1 MNDTLTDEP
10 GSLYS
15 VINIS
20 YDILIVLCLATF
32 VPAYILIYSYFNSVS
47 LDKECLL
54 IHLYKDVISSLLLW
68 RAFWVAVVI
77 TKYWN
82 KKNQNETQAFIV
94 SFGLFFV
101 AGYLALILIFISIY
115 KLYMSKTK
123 TVDPTIAWL
132 GKDEALVAKKIRL
145 GCILVVICFL
155 ATTFGM
161 ELYPRI
167 YHYMLLHEPSSE
179 NVRMP
184 FILYRCT
191 FFLLL
196 LISGVLTVASKFYG
210 KIDGVIADNIIL
222 KTVKYVF
229 IVCCVSGIVGLFVDS
244 FQIYDKRTSK
254 KIYQIFLSLIKIFS
268 PYVLIY
274 KSEKLKTHSIRY
286 LKNLCDDIFMLNIY
300 FIPIFLS
307 IVMYSSLYIMF

>member
-1 MNDTLTDEP
+1 MNETLTDEP
-10 GSLYS
+10 GSLYA

-32 VPAYILIYSYFNSVS
+32 VPAYILINSYFNSVS
-47 LDKECLL
+47 LHKECLL

-68 RAFWVAVVI
+68 RAFWVAEVI
-77 TKYWN
+77 IKYWN
-82 KKNQNETQAFIV
+82 KKNQNEIQAFIV
-94 SFGLFFV
+94 SFGLFFA

-123 TVDPTIAWL
+123 TVDPTITWL
-132 GKDEALVAKKIRL
+132 GKDEVLVAKKIRL
-145 GCILVVICFL
+145 GCILIVICFL
-155 ATTFGM
+155 ATAFGM
-161 ELYPRI
+161 ELYPNI
-167 YHYMLLHEPSSE
+167 YHHMLLHEPSSE
-179 NVRMP
+179 NVRMS

-196 LISGVLTVASKFYG
+196 LISGVLTVSSKFYG
-210 KIDGVIADNIIL
+210 KIDVVIADNIIP

-244 FQIYDKRTSK
+244 SQIYDNRTRR
-254 KIYQIFLSLIKIFS
+254 KIYQIFLSLIKIFA
-268 PYVLIY
+268 PYALIN
-274 KSEKLKTHSIRY
+274 KSEQLERHSIRY
-286 LKNLCDDIFMLNIY
+286 LKNLYDDIFMLNIY

-307 IVMYSSLYIMF
+307 IVMYLSLFIMF

>member
-1 MNDTLTDEP
+1 
-10 GSLYS
+10 
-15 VINIS
+15 
-20 YDILIVLCLATF
+20 
-32 VPAYILIYSYFNSVS
+32 
-47 LDKECLL
+47 
-54 IHLYKDVISSLLLW
+54 
-68 RAFWVAVVI
+68 
-77 TKYWN
+77 
-82 KKNQNETQAFIV
+82 
-94 SFGLFFV
+94 
-101 AGYLALILIFISIY
+101 
-115 KLYMSKTK
+115 MSKTK

-132 GKDEALVAKKIRL
+132 GKDEALVAKKIRV

-210 KIDGVIADNIIL
+210 KIDGLIADN
-222 KTVKYVF
+222 
-229 IVCCVSGIVGLFVDS
+229 
-244 FQIYDKRTSK
+244 
-254 KIYQIFLSLIKIFS
+254 
-268 PYVLIY
+268 

-300 FIPIFLS
+300 LMPIFLS